1 MIIQD
6 TTTDHHCQVGPW
18 AQEERGLLPGAGQE
32 CQEPPDWLPGRP
44 LPHHHHLKL
53 ILQTLLGEKK
63 RRETEK
69 EKKEERKKGVNSDLP

>member
-44 LPHHHHLKL
+44 RPHHHHLKL
-53 ILQTLLGEKK
+53 ILKK
-63 RRETEK
+63 SSNVDNFLAFWPVIVK
-69 EKKEERKKGVNSDLP
+69 CHDKY